1 MYIKQWIVNDSL
13 TLVKLKNW
21 EMHLMLHSREDN
33 DLNSWVQEVD
43 FNWPQQISLAN
54 FYVVN

>member
-21 EMHLMLHSREDN
+21 EMHLMLHSKEDN

-43 FNWPQQISLAN
+43 FNWPASKSA
-54 FYVVN
+54 